1 MSTHFFLN
9 ALLFEFITTP
19 NFSLAVGLYVLMT
32 ACPRAPCRV
41 EHILVNNSFVDG
53 NNIIFTIIDSLN
65 SSFISN

>member
-19 NFSLAVGLYVLMT
+19 NFSLAVGLYVR
-32 ACPRAPCRV
+32 RAPCRV
-41 EHILVNNSFVDG
+41 EHILVNKSFVDG

-65 SSFISN
+65 SLFISN